1 MRLVDETMKT
11 PARSEQIAYLL
22 HELCVELGFCLPP
35 DEQARLQDE
44 PPEDF
49 DAFTDAVFR
58 AEGLDPL
65 ADRQLRSQVRARVA
79 GCFERSGEGA
89 A

>member
-1 MRLVDETMKT
+1 MKT
-11 PARSEQIAYLL
+11 PLRSKQIAYLL
-22 HELCVELGFCLPP
+22 DELCVELGFCLPP
-35 DEQARLQDE
+35 DEQARLQNK
-44 PPEDF
+44 PPKDI

-65 ADRQLRSQVRARVA
+65 ADRQLRRQVRARVA
-79 GCFERSGEGA
+79 ECFERLDEGA